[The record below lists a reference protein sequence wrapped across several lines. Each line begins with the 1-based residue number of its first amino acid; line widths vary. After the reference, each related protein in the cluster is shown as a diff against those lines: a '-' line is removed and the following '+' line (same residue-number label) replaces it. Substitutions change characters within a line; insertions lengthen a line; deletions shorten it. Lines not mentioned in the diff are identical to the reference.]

1 MCSRASWWVQAGSWG
16 RGGARARKAVLEDA
30 PVWPAAGGDQGEGR
44 GRRLEPRAD
53 VIIWSRAGPPRL
65 PPGLWLLHAESAVVS
80 PWVLSWGPLE
90 RPRAEIWPGGPP
102 EGEGRRAGLD
112 ATGRSSLCG
121 TGTGSAGTRWG
132 GARWRRGGRDCGA
145 LQAWRLGRDLGQDPG
160 SRSVWDGCP
169 QQWPTLRASAAGAC

>member
-44 GRRLEPRAD
+44 GRRREPRAD

-65 PPGLWLLHAESAVVS
+65 PPGLWLLRAESAVVS

-112 ATGRSSLCG
+112 ATERSSLCG

-145 LQAWRLGRDLGQDPG
+145 LQAWRLGRDLSQDPG